1 MKNTYES
8 ICMYRLYTKRRWMC
22 NILWKS
28 GCVKYEKGMKCLQKI
43 TSVDSSPI
51 CLIIRLLAKQIGTNC
66 LAIYVIN
73 RKKESVN
80 SRAVLQWKH
89 IVFFSYIINSVN
101 ILTKRKSYLCQL
113 ETACFWPLDWQEKN
127 EYHTNF
133 TRWESN
139 CFCKKKSS
147 ILTFKC
153 LHH

>member
-73 RKKESVN
+73 RKERKRQLACCFAMKAYCFLFVYHKQCEYFDQTKELFMPVRN
-80 SRAVLQWKH
+80 SM
-89 IVFFSYIINSVN
+89 F
-101 ILTKRKSYLCQL
+101 LTVGLTR
-113 ETACFWPLDWQEKN
+113 EKWIS
-127 EYHTNF
+127 H
-133 TRWESN
+133 
-139 CFCKKKSS
+139 
-147 ILTFKC
+147 
-153 LHH
+153 